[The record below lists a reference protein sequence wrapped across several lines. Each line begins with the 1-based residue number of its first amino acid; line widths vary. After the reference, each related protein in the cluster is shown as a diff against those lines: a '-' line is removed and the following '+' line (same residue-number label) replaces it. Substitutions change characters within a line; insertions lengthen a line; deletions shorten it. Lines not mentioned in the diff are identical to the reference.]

1 MKSIV
6 TMAVLCGLLLSV
18 SAKAQDMEVPGT
30 LPTTKEEFVKSEPD
44 FIKAA
49 LWLEKTPIGTSTDK
63 RKQMNGWVLAWITN
77 SPTVTITVLAPLLK
91 PFEKNPDLMIVF
103 MGGYARYVLQNN
115 YSKDELKCNTA
126 GMKSAVN
133 CFNLGGDLKKDK
145 NLSKVADE
153 DKDGKLEKWVE
164 EAMKEGMKDNKNN

>member
-6 TMAVLCGLLLSV
+6 ALAALCCLLLSMP
-18 SAKAQDMEVPGT
+18 AAAQDMEVPSK
-30 LPTTKEEFVKSEPD
+30 LPTTKEEFVKSEAE
-44 FIKAA
+44 FIKATQ
-49 LWLEKTPIGTSTDK
+49 WLENTPVGTTTDK

-103 MGGYARYVLQNN
+103 MGGYARYCLQNN

-126 GMKSAVN
+126 GMKSAIN

-145 NLSKVADE
+145 NLSKVVDE
-153 DKDGKLEKWVE
+153 DKDGKLEEWVKD
-164 EAMKEGMKDNKNN
+164 AMKEGMKESKNN